1 MSRGPDAATLLER
14 ALIHNAARAGV
25 AVHVAEAQSTRW
37 ASATFSGAR
46 HVLSM
51 TVGGDDASGRWLAAL
66 PEAELPLR
74 GHLVADLAVVRKQ
87 RSSDRIEAVVEA
99 LTVEER

>member
-14 ALIHNAARAGV
+14 RLRIAAEAAGV
-25 AVHVAEAQSTRW
+25 TIAIPQSDWTRW
-37 ASATFSGAR
+37 ASATFVGAR
-46 HVLSM
+46 HRLTLASDDP
-51 TVGGDDASGRWLAAL
+51 GFGDWLATL

-74 GHLVADLAVVRKQ
+74 GHLVADVVVLRATGAVA
-87 RSSDRIEAVVEA
+87 EVEV